1 MAMQTQVVYF
11 SHLNFCIISVSSF
24 SFLRGA
30 TLSAENSDSLTPV
43 LTAVDHKQMEAFH
56 YLTEYTDMT
65 SVTENPAFKVL
76 SIRNYEILEVRP
88 SFDGALC
95 S

>member
-1 MAMQTQVVYF
+1 MSA
-11 SHLNFCIISVSSF
+11 F

-30 TLSAENSDSLTPV
+30 ALSAENSDSLTPV
-43 LTAVDHKQMEAFH
+43 LTAVDHKQMGAFH
-56 YLTEYTDMT
+56 CLMKYTDMT

-76 SIRNYEILEVRP
+76 AIRNYEILEVRP
-88 SFDGALC
+88 IFDGALC